1 MGVGDGFVKELGKRK
16 NWVCRWEARQKEERK
31 EEKLITH
38 ILWKIRTG

>member
-1 MGVGDGFVKELGKRK
+1 MGVEDRFMKELGKRK
-16 NWVCRWEARQKEERK
+16 KSECKWETSQEERK